1 MCDIIDL
8 IRADYLHIMRWA
20 AKLGELSRHYSEE
33 SRPALVSTWLTLA
46 SLIDLHM
53 RADDEICGP
62 AVFGTAPRGRALAR
76 QTKNDHD
83 DIREMIGETSL
94 YPPGSP
100 PWWHLARTALA
111 AWAVY
116 LDQEE
121 HGALAKYRRRADPP
135 LRNQLADRWRA
146 FTEAQIRDRYP
157 QAPPQIPTCQLRQTG
172 KVPPGAPH
180 LADPAFSPLACTCPD
195 CTDML
200 DRAFGPATED
210 STRRERPVAD
220 LISRTSQA

>member
-1 MCDIIDL
+1 MGMCDIIDL

-20 AKLGELSRHYSEE
+20 AQFGELGRQDSEE
-33 SRPALVSTWLTLA
+33 SRPALASTWLTLA

-62 AVFGTAPRGRALAR
+62 VVFGTAPRGRALAR
-76 QTKNDHD
+76 QARAGHE

-100 PWWHLARTALA
+100 PWWHLARAALA

-116 LDQEE
+116 FDQEE
-121 HGALAKYRRRADPP
+121 HGALAEYRHRADPL
-135 LRNQLADRWRA
+135 LRNQLATRWRA
-146 FTEAQIRDRYP
+146 FAEAQIRDQYP
-157 QAPPQIPTCQLRQTG
+157 QPPPQIPTCQLRQDG
-172 KVPPGAPH
+172 KVPPGVPQ
-180 LADPAFSPLACTCPD
+180 LAAPAFGPLACTCQD

-200 DRAFGPATED
+200 DRAFGPVTGRHHAPGGPT
-210 STRRERPVAD
+210 AD
-220 LISRTSQA
+220 VVSRAS